1 MSPRHEGPPPGS
13 SRDPAHDRI
22 AAAMVQLIGSRGYE
36 ATAIE
41 TVCERAGVERA
52 DFDRRFAGK
61 EDCFLV
67 LHEEIAAELCRR
79 VNAAYAGPAAWHNRI
94 WAAGWAALN
103 FLQEDPVRAR
113 FFIVELNGV
122 GGGAQA
128 HRDRILQRLADL
140 LDGGREQLEDPNSA
154 SRCTAEIAAGSIYGA
169 IATKVRGGWID
180 RGEHFLPELIY
191 MAMLPYLGARAAED
205 ELLVQPLQRP
215 QGRV

>member
-1 MSPRHEGPPPGS
+1 MRRRRGWLPEAEGQRRARGQADVSPRHEGPPPGS

-79 VNAAYAGPAAWHNRI
+79 GHPALAGPAGSPNQI
-94 WAAGWAALN
+94 WG
-103 FLQEDPVRAR
+103 P
-113 FFIVELNGV
+113 
-122 GGGAQA
+122 
-128 HRDRILQRLADL
+128 RLAA
-140 LDGGREQLEDPNSA
+140 P
-154 SRCTAEIAAGSIYGA
+154 
-169 IATKVRGGWID
+169 
-180 RGEHFLPELIY
+180 HFLPEAPSL
-191 MAMLPYLGARAAED
+191 ARVF
-205 ELLVQPLQRP
+205 L
-215 QGRV
+215 